1 MNIRNSFIFAFIAA
15 LACMNL
21 CSAAALPEENSATTK
36 ERAALLAYLH
46 TQGVELRPAPNRS
59 NVISHMYSI
68 GPDHGKLYLVGLT
81 YHARTQTWSDVT
93 GNKAIAIPFAPVSR
107 HWVLW
112 RVGGPGGNATWGI
125 SGSLGADP
133 RCFARLGK
141 AHVKTSS

>member
-46 TQGVELRPAPNRS
+46 TKGVELRPAPNRS

-68 GPDHGKLYLVGLT
+68 GPDHGKLHLVGLT
-81 YHARTQTWSDVT
+81 YHARTQTWADVT

-107 HWVLW
+107 QWVLW

>member
-1 MNIRNSFIFAFIAA
+1 MTGRNSFICAFIAA

-21 CSAAALPEENSATTK
+21 CSAAVLPEENAATAK
-36 ERAALLAYLH
+36 ERAALLAYL
-46 TQGVELRPAPNRS
+46 QSKGVELRPAPNRS

-68 GPDHGKLYLVGLT
+68 GPDHGKQYLVGLT
-81 YHARTQTWSDVT
+81 YHARTQTWADVT

-112 RVGGPGGNATWGI
+112 RVGGPGGNAIWGI